1 MANVRV
7 VKELKV
13 SPARAVEALRR
24 WAYEAINL
32 YEDDRDIQ
40 SCFVQSH
47 NTHDLL
53 QPLSE
58 TEVEKI
64 LEDAR
69 DNPESSSVGQLTTD
83 AKSLGLHL
91 ELSPALHDAMRI
103 VEQAGPETLKAL
115 LTPKTSET
123 EAPKADGEV
132 TEPHETPGLRLVK
145 AGDVEMKRVRWLWHE
160 KLAFGKLNLFCGNP
174 DHGKS
179 LVSIDVI
186 ARATTGRDWPAGVKN
201 TAEPMEV
208 LIVAAE
214 DGLEDTIAPR
224 LAAAKANMSKVHYL
238 QSVASTFTKRTK
250 QTIRQLRLDED
261 IKALEETL
269 RQNPAIRLVVID
281 PVSSYLG
288 AAKMMDEQAVR
299 GVLNPLVAVAERLGI
314 CVLTIMHLNKKID
327 LDAVNRVGGAMAFVG
342 IPRLAWVF
350 AKKPKDDEN
359 ESAPDN
365 VIYMMKLKGNIIKA
379 DAHGLTFETD
389 AVKMPI
395 EEGEDFVP
403 YVRWTGTTEK
413 TMDELATKKKKE
425 PKEYESKSG
434 QVEAWLLE
442 YLSDR
447 QPKRYGGRD
456 GILATAE
463 HLFNASE
470 GTVKRVGYNLGVVKW
485 SEMVKDKMQWFWKL
499 KADDTVEADM

>member
-1 MANVRV
+1 
-7 VKELKV
+7 
-13 SPARAVEALRR
+13 
-24 WAYEAINL
+24 
-32 YEDDRDIQ
+32 
-40 SCFVQSH
+40 
-47 NTHDLL
+47 
-53 QPLSE
+53 
-58 TEVEKI
+58 
-64 LEDAR
+64 
-69 DNPESSSVGQLTTD
+69 
-83 AKSLGLHL
+83 
-91 ELSPALHDAMRI
+91 
-103 VEQAGPETLKAL
+103 
-115 LTPKTSET
+115 
-123 EAPKADGEV
+123 
-132 TEPHETPGLRLVK
+132 
-145 AGDVEMKRVRWLWHE
+145 
-160 KLAFGKLNLFCGNP
+160 LFCGNP